1 VADFIVTRITDN
13 DINGNPTPHGMY
25 PDFRKRL
32 LGADGAAVT
41 GTGAWVRVP
50 DNDKK
55 LLFLYNNSRTGVVG
69 AAVVEIHAAIELADV
84 PDNSAHVVV
93 ATLNAGAPKAQIS
106 ECWSYMRAK
115 VTTPGA
121 AAVQVGLVSNE
132 E

>member
-1 VADFIVTRITDN
+1 MADFIVTRITDN

-32 LGADGAAVT
+32 LGADGASVA
-41 GTGAWVRVP
+41 GTGAWIRVP

-55 LLFLYNNSRTGVVG
+55 LVFLYNASRTGAVG

-93 ATLNAGAPKAQIS
+93 ATLNSAAPKAQIS

-115 VTTPGA
+115 VTTAGA
-121 AAVQVGLVSNE
+121 VAVQVGLVSNE